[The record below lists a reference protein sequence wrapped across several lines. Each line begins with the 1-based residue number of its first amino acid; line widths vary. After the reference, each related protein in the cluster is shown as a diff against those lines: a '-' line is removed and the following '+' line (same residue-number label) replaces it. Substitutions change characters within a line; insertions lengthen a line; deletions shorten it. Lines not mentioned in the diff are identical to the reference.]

1 MLERDYQA
9 SLIRKLKSVFPGC
22 VVLKNDS
29 AYKQGIPDLL
39 ILWNEYWAALEVKVS
54 AKARVQP
61 NQRYY
66 VEQMHEMS
74 FAAFIY
80 PENEED
86 VFHDLQQA
94 FASRRR
100 SRVSKS

>member
-22 VVLKNDS
+22 IVLKNDS

-39 ILWNEYWAALEVKVS
+39 ILWNEHWAALEVKVS

-61 NQRYY
+61 NQCYY

-94 FASRRR
+94 FTSRRR

>member
-22 VVLKNDS
+22 IVLKNDS

-39 ILWNEYWAALEVKVS
+39 ILWNEHWAALEVKVS

-80 PENEED
+80 PEIEED
-86 VFHDLQQA
+86 VFHDLQQT

>member
-22 VVLKNDS
+22 IVLKNDS

-39 ILWNEYWAALEVKVS
+39 ILWNKYWAALEVKVS

-66 VEQMHEMS
+66 VEQMYEMS

-94 FASRRR
+94 FTSRRR
-100 SRVSKS
+100 SRVSKP

>member
-22 VVLKNDS
+22 IVLKNDS

-39 ILWNEYWAALEVKVS
+39 ILWNERWAALEVKVS
-54 AKARVQP
+54 ATARVQP

-66 VEQMHEMS
+66 VEQMHKMS

>member
-22 VVLKNDS
+22 IVLKNDS

-94 FASRRR
+94 FTSRRR

>member
-22 VVLKNDS
+22 IVLKNDS

-39 ILWNEYWAALEVKVS
+39 ILWNEHWAALEVKVR

-100 SRVSKS
+100 SRISKP